1 MEKILFIHG
10 LASDRNSTTG
20 KRVKE
25 ILSDYGEVICENFN
39 PQDIDEMLDKL
50 HKKIN
55 DEGFTM
61 LVGHSFGGFWTLIAN
76 TIPKKLN
83 KIVINPCYYPSIEIP
98 KLTEVDSNFVKDFE
112 EQEKLLDITCMR
124 DKGLQNFGIFGDAD
138 PLFSYENEYLSLFG
152 NIGNTV
158 KVPGEHKISKTKL
171 ETGLMK
177 ALEYFGIKPVCKN

>member
-25 ILSDYGEVICENFN
+25 ILSDYGEVICEDFN
-39 PQDIDEMLDKL
+39 PQDIDEMLEKL

-98 KLTEVDSNFVKDFE
+98 NHLQIEDPTLWVFEKMVK
-112 EQEKLLDITCMR
+112 
-124 DKGLQNFGIFGDAD
+124 
-138 PLFSYENEYLSLFG
+138 
-152 NIGNTV
+152 
-158 KVPGEHKISKTKL
+158 
-171 ETGLMK
+171 
-177 ALEYFGIKPVCKN
+177 

>member
-25 ILSDYGEVICENFN
+25 ILSDYGEVIYEDFN
-39 PQDIDEMLDKL
+39 PQDIDEMLEKL

-98 KLTEVDSNFVKDFE
+98 NASTNRRPDIMGVRKNGKIDQIEVMSKTDSYS
-112 EQEKLLDITCMR
+112 T
-124 DKGLQNFGIFGDAD
+124 LQNRMIDNRSMMGARG
-138 PLFSYENEYLSLFG
+138 G
-152 NIGNTV
+152 NINV
-158 KVPGEHKISKTKL
+158 VEP
-171 ETGLMK
+171 
-177 ALEYFGIKPVCKN
+177 